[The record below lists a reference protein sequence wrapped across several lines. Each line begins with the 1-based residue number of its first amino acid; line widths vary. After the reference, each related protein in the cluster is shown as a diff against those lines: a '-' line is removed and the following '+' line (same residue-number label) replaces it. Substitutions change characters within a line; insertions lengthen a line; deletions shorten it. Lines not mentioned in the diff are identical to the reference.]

1 MKLAFRL
8 LEIGVS
14 YGQKG
19 YADIVV
25 ILWGPSEGLR
35 ANSSAKVPD
44 QNSGEGTS
52 QPKFSLRRP
61 PPCSIKLGTGCTR
74 ATGLRNQKEESN
86 PEQPFQSDSRA
97 HPPQAFLKPNLYYK
111 ILVNFHRE
119 RGRQLHTRRHVS
131 MPPTASRH

>member
-1 MKLAFRL
+1 MQLTFSL

-19 YADIVV
+19 YAEIVV

-52 QPKFSLRRP
+52 QPKFSLWRP
-61 PPCSIKLGTGCTR
+61 SPCSIELGTGCTR
-74 ATGLRNQKEESN
+74 TTGLRNQKEESD
-86 PEQPFQSDSRA
+86 P
-97 HPPQAFLKPNLYYK
+97 
-111 ILVNFHRE
+111 
-119 RGRQLHTRRHVS
+119 
-131 MPPTASRH
+131 